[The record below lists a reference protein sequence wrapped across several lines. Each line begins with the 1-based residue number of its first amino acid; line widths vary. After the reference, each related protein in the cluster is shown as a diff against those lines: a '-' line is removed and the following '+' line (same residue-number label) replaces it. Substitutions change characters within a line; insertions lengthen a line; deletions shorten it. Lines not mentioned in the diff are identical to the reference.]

1 MIDPP
6 NAAPITIHNRRISG
20 GRPSSQFKKLLM
32 RSRPMIKTMN
42 ADKNESQPMVKKKEG
57 IFESSAE
64 RINAAPKMSLE
75 ITADGTI
82 QFFSPI
88 DLTVLI
94 KVKGEKRLKTQTV
107 QIAI

>member
-1 MIDPP
+1 
-6 NAAPITIHNRRISG
+6 
-20 GRPSSQFKKLLM
+20 
-32 RSRPMIKTMN
+32 MIKTMN
-42 ADKNESQPMVKKKEG
+42 ADKNESQPMVKKKEE

-107 QIAI
+107 QIAIPNRRMLICKPFIIS